1 MANPQNQN
9 LGDEMNKFVMADQE
23 ALSFQG
29 QHDGYN
35 SKDNSI
41 NQRTFDMLD
50 QSKESRKKTQVI

>member
-1 MANPQNQN
+1 
-9 LGDEMNKFVMADQE
+9 MNKFVMADQE